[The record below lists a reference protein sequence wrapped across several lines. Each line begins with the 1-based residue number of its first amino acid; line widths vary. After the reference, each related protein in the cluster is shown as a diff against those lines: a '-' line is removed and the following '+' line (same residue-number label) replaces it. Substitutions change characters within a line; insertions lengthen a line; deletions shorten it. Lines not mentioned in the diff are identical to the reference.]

1 MSAMERMTY
10 RGSQGSN
17 ALTLEDPRSDSQDV
31 PHRSES
37 STDFTSDDSIP
48 LRLSDLRE
56 PAAPPKTLDAEMLAA
71 LTTRAKNLL
80 AFGDIAGAR
89 LLLERAASAQDA
101 TAAFLLAQT
110 YDPTVLG
117 VRDTRSITADPV
129 KARDW
134 YRKADSFGSV
144 KAQQRLIQIQN

>member
-1 MSAMERMTY
+1 MERMTY

-56 PAAPPKTLDAEMLAA
+56 P
-71 LTTRAKNLL
+71 
-80 AFGDIAGAR
+80 
-89 LLLERAASAQDA
+89 
-101 TAAFLLAQT
+101 
-110 YDPTVLG
+110 
-117 VRDTRSITADPV
+117 DTREFITADPV

-134 YRKADSFGSV
+134 SRSASFGS
-144 KAQQRLIQIQN
+144 